1 MSFIGNFAA
10 AQSAKAIGN
19 YNKAL
24 YDQQAKLQRQKTER
38 AREAYNQIDRVRLV
52 QKQEADFDNLFVG
65 LLKSGVEIREGT
77 TPYLVSLKAKQNQAL
92 DLAIEDY
99 NSETAYY
106 DGINQSLLL
115 ESKGIGEQFKG
126 QMTAR
131 TETIKG
137 ISKIGQNLY
146 SSGGKS
152 ILAS

>member
-65 LLKSGVEIREGT
+65 LLK
-77 TPYLVSLKAKQNQAL
+77 
-92 DLAIEDY
+92 
-99 NSETAYY
+99 
-106 DGINQSLLL
+106 
-115 ESKGIGEQFKG
+115 
-126 QMTAR
+126 
-131 TETIKG
+131 IKLG
-137 ISKIGQNLY
+137 RMFY
-146 SSGGKS
+146 
-152 ILAS
+152 

>member
-1 MSFIGNFAA
+1 MSFLGNFAA

-24 YDQQAKLQRQKTER
+24 YDQQAKLQKAKTE
-38 AREAYNQIDRVRLV
+38 ANKKAYDDIYRVKLLE
-52 QKQEADFDNLFVG
+52 KQEGDFDNLFVS
-65 LLKSGVEIREGT
+65 LLKSGAEFREGT
-77 TPYLVSLKAKQNQAL
+77 TPYLVGLKAKNNQAL

-99 NSETAYY
+99 NSQTAYY

-115 ESKGIGEQFKG
+115 QSKGIGEQFKG
-126 QMTAR
+126 QLTAR

-137 ISKIGQNLY
+137 ISQIGQNLY